1 MQSHTMYLH
10 PVNLKKKGTLIDL
23 KRKDKSA
30 QDTVTVLRLVYNN
43 STYTKLPVVAGHV
56 AWVDSRVVRALYTT
70 RPTVAAVQD
79 AVAVSVRQQFTAV
92 TQRRTVAVPQ
102 VCFRTMQELVAQLE
116 VKVVSYTLKQ
126 CSIKTFLL

>member
-1 MQSHTMYLH
+1 MHLH

-23 KRKDKSA
+23 KKKDKFV

-43 STYTKLPVVAGHV
+43 STYTKLQGVPVVAGHV

-102 VCFRTMQELVAQLE
+102 VRFRTVQELVAQLE

>member
-1 MQSHTMYLH
+1 MYLH
-10 PVNLKKKGTLIDL
+10 PVKLKKKGTLIDL
-23 KRKDKSA
+23 KKKDKSV

-43 STYTKLPVVAGHV
+43 STYTKLQGVPVVAGHV

-102 VCFRTMQELVAQLE
+102 VCFRTVQELVAQLE

-126 CSIKTFLL
+126 CSIKTFLI